1 MMNTKLGA
9 VVTSQGR
16 GDGQDA
22 STNPG
27 AAKVTSNSLR
37 SCCARVLGDSG
48 YLQLLDIYIYIFF

>member
-1 MMNTKLGA
+1 MTNTELGA

-37 SCCARVLGDSG
+37 SCYARMLGDVWVSTATG
-48 YLQLLDIYIYIFF
+48 YILF